1 MLIFFLP
8 ILITDATQEVLVS
21 SKSPSVKKKKK
32 KKYINNKLFHVEEK
46 GI

>member
-8 ILITDATQEVLVS
+8 ILITDATQAVLGS
-21 SKSPSVKKKKK
+21 SESPSVQKKK